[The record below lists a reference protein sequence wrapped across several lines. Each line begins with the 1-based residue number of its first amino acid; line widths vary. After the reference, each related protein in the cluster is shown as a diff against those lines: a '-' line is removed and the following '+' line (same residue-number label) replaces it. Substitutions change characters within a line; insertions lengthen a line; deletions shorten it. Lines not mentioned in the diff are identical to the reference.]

1 MRNAARMA
9 AMLNI
14 DVTKRLGDFSLNASF
29 TSDSGVTALF
39 GRSGSGKTTLVNAIA
54 GLLRPERGVIEVD
67 GECLYDSLRGI
78 DVPVASR
85 RVGYVFQ
92 EGRLFPHLTVRGNLS
107 YGYRLTRAD
116 QRYVE
121 FAHVVELLGLGGL
134 LDRRP
139 GNLSGG
145 EKQRAAIG
153 RALLASPRVLL
164 MDEPLAALDQ
174 QLKAE
179 ILEYIERL
187 HANIRIPIIY
197 VTHAIEEIVR
207 LADVVV
213 IMAAG
218 SVVTA
223 GKVSDIMGRP
233 ELREQTGRFEGG
245 TVIKAKVVSRITNM
259 VSRRLHSMAASLSLR
274 PPMPASAMRYG
285 CVYQARDVSIA
296 LTRPP
301 DISVLNVLSGRLV
314 DIHAEGG
321 PSANVRID
329 VGGVRLL
336 ARITRFSLQKL
347 ALSPGQQVYAL
358 VKAVSLDR

>member
-1 MRNAARMA
+1 MA

-187 HANIRIPIIY
+187 HADIRIPIIY

-233 ELREQTGRFEGG
+233 ELREHTGRFEGG
-245 TVIKAKVVSRITNM
+245 TVIEAKVESQDKEYGLATIAFNGGQLVIAAPDAG
-259 VSRRLHSMAASLSLR
+259 VGHEIRLR
-274 PPMPASAMRYG
+274 VR
-285 CVYQARDVSIA
+285 ARDVSIA

-301 DISVLNVLSGRLV
+301 DISVLNVLSGRIV

>member
-1 MRNAARMA
+1 MQLRACCVRNAVSSKSMA
-9 AMLNI
+9 M
-14 DVTKRLGDFSLNASF
+14 SL
-29 TSDSGVTALF
+29 
-39 GRSGSGKTTLVNAIA
+39 RQ
-54 GLLRPERGVIEVD
+54 
-67 GECLYDSLRGI
+67 LRGI

-179 ILEYIERL
+179 ILEYHR
-187 HANIRIPIIY
+187 
-197 VTHAIEEIVR
+197 
-207 LADVVV
+207 
-213 IMAAG
+213 
-218 SVVTA
+218 
-223 GKVSDIMGRP
+223 
-233 ELREQTGRFEGG
+233 
-245 TVIKAKVVSRITNM
+245 
-259 VSRRLHSMAASLSLR
+259 
-274 PPMPASAMRYG
+274 ASAR
-285 CVYQARDVSIA
+285 
-296 LTRPP
+296 
-301 DISVLNVLSGRLV
+301 
-314 DIHAEGG
+314 
-321 PSANVRID
+321 
-329 VGGVRLL
+329 
-336 ARITRFSLQKL
+336 
-347 ALSPGQQVYAL
+347 
-358 VKAVSLDR
+358 